1 MNEQTNESILPAL
14 ETLSGL
20 SITPPII
27 GRISIGGV
35 DSDFVPYMDNEI
47 HITSLIQNPDYSWI
61 EHPVHETVRTNSK
74 LDANK
79 KLQSIPVR
87 LMYNDPN
94 LNFSSRFVAFE
105 ATGGRV
111 LCHGNNGKAYRNENG
126 CIEEYTCP
134 GSEHCD
140 FGLKSGC
147 KPHGRLFVQVD
158 GQEDYLGLFV
168 HRTSGLNTTR
178 YLSSRLIQMSNMMR
192 GKIAGFP
199 LSLVM
204 RMKTSH
210 LTGANIVFL
219 DLEFR
224 RGMSIK
230 DLKAAQVEYLTDWA
244 DMGWDRHSFEQGVRT
259 ALTTNGVSEIDQ
271 DDGVAILAEF
281 YNKNSSGGQ
290 QKGKEDKSSGGKRA
304 AAPISNSLADLASK
318 IKLEAEAEAAKPSQ
332 SVSDDLV
339 QEETLELT

>member
-1 MNEQTNESILPAL
+1 MNIQATESDQPAL

-47 HITSLIQNPDYSWI
+47 HITSLVQNQDYSWVS
-61 EHPVHETVRTNSK
+61 HPVHDAVRTNSK
-74 LDANK
+74 IEANK

-126 CIEEYTCP
+126 KVEEYTCP
-134 GSEHCD
+134 GSEHCE
-140 FGLKSGC
+140 FGLQTGC

-158 GQEDYLGLFV
+158 GQDDYLGLFV

-204 RMKTSH
+204 RAKTSH
-210 LTGANIVFL
+210 LSGANIVFL

-230 DLKAAQVEYLTDWA
+230 NLKVAQDEYLKEWA
-244 DMGWDRHSFEQGVRT
+244 EMGWDRESFEEGVRT
-259 ALTTNGVSEIDQ
+259 ALTANGVSEIDQ
-271 DDGVAILAEF
+271 DDGIAILAEF

-290 QKGKEDKSSGGKRA
+290 KKGKEEKTAGTKRA
-304 AAPISNSLADLASK
+304 SPPVSNALADLASK
-318 IKLEAEAEAAKPSQ
+318 IKFEIEAAKPAK
-332 SVSDDLV
+332 SVGDDLV
-339 QEETLELT
+339 QEESLELT